1 MVKIKPH
8 PATSGNASADRL
20 LTLL

>member
-20 LTLL
+20 LT